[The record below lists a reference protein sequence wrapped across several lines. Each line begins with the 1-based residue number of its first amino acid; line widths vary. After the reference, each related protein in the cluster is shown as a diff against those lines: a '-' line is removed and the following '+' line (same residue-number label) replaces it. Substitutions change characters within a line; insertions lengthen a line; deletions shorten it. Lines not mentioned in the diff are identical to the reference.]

1 MSETKTFSGRLAH
14 ISHIPPFTLFQATAL
29 QQYFSRWGMP
39 ELIILENKMPEDI
52 FSLLA
57 LQKKKKKRT
66 LHMIYATKK
75 TLAQA

>member
-57 LQKKKKKRT
+57 LQKKKKKE
-66 LHMIYATKK
+66 HCI
-75 TLAQA
+75 